1 MLMTNRFHKNF
12 QINGISFATVQ
23 EILNVTSTI
32 SPEIQTFLQDWFSDK
47 PTIAVQTSGSTG
59 TPKSIELQKKH
70 MINSAI
76 ATATYFNLLQ
86 KKTALLCLPITYIA
100 GKMMLIRAIS
110 LGWHLDI
117 VVASSNPLEK
127 ISKSFDFSA
136 MIPLQLENSLQN
148 LHQIKKLIVGGGAVS
163 QQLQEKLQ
171 TIDCK
176 VFATYG
182 MTETITHIAIKK
194 LNHTQINPTFF
205 EVLPNVSIYKDHRDC
220 LVIDAKN
227 ISEKVIFTNDIVQ
240 LVSKNKFEILGRFD
254 NIINSGGIKLQPEII
269 EEKLSEIIK
278 QRFFVAGIPDEKLGE
293 KLVLLIES
301 EGKIDKEDV
310 YKSTLFSQI
319 KTLKNISKYEI
330 PKEIVILNNFNE
342 TTSGKIQRKSTLES
356 HHF

>member
-1 MLMTNRFHKNF
+1 MANSFHKSF
-12 QINGISFATVQ
+12 QINGISFESVE
-23 EILNVTSTI
+23 EILAHVSQI
-32 SPEIQTFLQDWFSDK
+32 SAEMHEFLTDWFSNEN
-47 PTIAVQTSGSTG
+47 TILVKTSGSTG
-59 TPKSIELQKKH
+59 IPKTIALQKEF

-76 ATATYFNLLQ
+76 ATATYFNLPQ
-86 KKTALLCLPITYIA
+86 KTTALLCLPITYIA
-100 GKMMLIRAIS
+100 GKMMLIRAITF
-110 LGWHLDI
+110 GWYLDI
-117 VVASSNPLEK
+117 VEASSNPLEK

-136 MIPLQLENSLQN
+136 MIPLQLENSLQH

-163 QQLQEKLQ
+163 QQLQEKIQ

-194 LNHTQINPTFF
+194 LNHTQISPTFF

-220 LVIDAKN
+220 LVIDAKY

-269 EEKLSEIIK
+269 EEKLSKIIK
-278 QRFFVAGIPDEKLGE
+278 LRFFVAGIPDEKLGE

-301 EGKIDKEDV
+301 KGKIDKEDV

-319 KTLKNISKYEI
+319 KTLKNISKFEI